1 MQTIIAA
8 FDQPSTAQQAVDSLL
23 AKGFNRSALHLQSG
37 YTDGMDGDGT
47 SQAASGVA
55 APTNTGFI
63 AGVEHFFANLFG
75 GEDESTRSNTSGRYV
90 DAVRKGN
97 SVLAV
102 DVASDDEADQ
112 ASNLLYDLGA
122 TDVEE
127 DGAGADGMSTQ
138 SQGMTSGM
146 ATGGTATGM
155 PVEGMATSGMAASG
169 MAASGMAAS
178 GMMDGAMST
187 GSMTDGAMSTGS
199 MTDGAMSAGSMTSDG
214 MASEGAVLPIVQ
226 EELQVGK
233 RTVQGGT
240 VRVIKRVT
248 ETPVSELVRLRE
260 EHAVIERRPV
270 DRVATEA
277 DFQGFT
283 EGTIEMR
290 ESAEEAVVG
299 KTARVVEEVVVG
311 TKVTEHEQTVS
322 DTVRRT
328 DVEVDRGTDM
338 SVGLSGKGGAAV
350 SDSSVVTTQ
359 RLED

>member
-23 AKGFNRSALHLQSG
+23 AKGFSRSAVHLQSG
-37 YTDGMDGDGT
+37 YAADMDGDGT
-47 SQAASGVA
+47 GQTTGVA
-55 APTNTGFI
+55 APTNTGFL

-169 MAASGMAAS
+169 MAASGMT
-178 GMMDGAMST
+178 DGAMST
-187 GSMTDGAMSTGS
+187 GSMTDGAMSIGGTA
-199 MTDGAMSAGSMTSDG
+199 DGAMSAGSMTSDG

-270 DRVATEA
+270 NRVATEA

-350 SDSSVVTTQ
+350 SDSSIVTTK